1 LSRRPHEYLLS
12 VGSNIEPAHWVARAV
27 ALLRARFGEIRV
39 SPRYDVAATGAP
51 EQPRFV
57 NLAVRIATDLPPT
70 ALREVCRSLEALCGR
85 VRTADRNA
93 PRTLDIDVVY
103 SASPWPAEDR
113 LPDPELS
120 EVAYVLV
127 PGAVIWPDARD
138 PRSGRT
144 LRAAAEARFPD
155 WDAQHR
161 LPEED

>member
-1 LSRRPHEYLLS
+1 MSRRPHEYLLS
-12 VGSNIEPAHWVARAV
+12 LGSNIEPARWVPRAL
-27 ALLRARFGEIRV
+27 ALLRARFGAIQV
-39 SPRYDVAATGAP
+39 SPRYDVPAEGAAD
-51 EQPRFV
+51 QPRFV

-70 ALREVCRSLEALCGR
+70 ALREVCRSMEALCGR
-85 VRTADRNA
+85 VRTKDRYA
-93 PRTLDIDVVY
+93 PRTLDLDVVY
-103 SASPWPAEDR
+103 SASPWPPEDR

-127 PGAVIWPDARD
+127 PGAVIWPEARD

-155 WDAQHR
+155 WDAAHR